1 MPSIIK
7 TLTHK
12 QLIRPPSFLPDNVHY
27 EVLMGSVAYGVSGDT
42 SDCDIYGFC
51 IPPKEM
57 IFPHLGGEIE
67 GFGRNKKRFEQYQ
80 QHHIEDKE
88 DGKQYDV
95 EIFNIVKYFSLLMEN
110 NPNIVDSIFVPQNC
124 VLHCTQVGNIVREN
138 RREFLHKGC
147 FPKFKGYAYSQLHK
161 MSTKNPEVGSKR
173 EAVREKFGYDVKFAY
188 HVVRLL
194 NECEQILTLH
204 DIDLQRDNEQL
215 KAIRRGEVK
224 ESEIR
229 EWASG
234 KEKTLEELYTKSTL
248 PWGPDEGKIKE
259 LLLNCLEHH
268 YGSLDKCVV
277 RQDKACE
284 ALKKIQVILDEVNNA
299 QN

>member
-1 MPSIIK
+1 
-7 TLTHK
+7 
-12 QLIRPPSFLPDNVHY
+12 
-27 EVLMGSVAYGVSGDT
+27 MGSVAYGVSGDT

-95 EIFNIVKYFSLLMEN
+95 EIFNIVKYFSLLTEN

-215 KAIRRGEVK
+215 KTIRRGEVK

>member
-1 MPSIIK
+1 MPSVIK